1 LNEFFSLNKDL
12 ASLYE
17 REFKLVYYTSLTS
30 NDCSRMTIKKLDW
43 MYGRLIKQKQDERE
57 AANKTT
63 KERDIAWQRRY

>member
-1 LNEFFSLNKDL
+1 
-12 ASLYE
+12 
-17 REFKLVYYTSLTS
+17 
-30 NDCSRMTIKKLDW
+30 MTIKKLDW